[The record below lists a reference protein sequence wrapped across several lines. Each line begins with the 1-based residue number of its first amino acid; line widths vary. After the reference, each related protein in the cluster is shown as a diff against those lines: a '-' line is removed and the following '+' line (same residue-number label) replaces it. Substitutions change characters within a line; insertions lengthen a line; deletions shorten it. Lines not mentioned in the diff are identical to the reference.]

1 LASFLLCFV
10 AGRGAGKGFYETSF
24 GESTYIFR
32 IFQLQGFNLGCSIA
46 GEMNR
51 IILILLIAA
60 SLKVSGQTVT
70 NLRVVDG
77 VIYKVIPPEHF
88 IANGINYYTDKDPL
102 WKTIDGNIVKVLTN
116 EIIVEKFVTTPD
128 GSLPTGV
135 NIIIRNYPVKESPT
149 VGKSIWFM
157 AMQTGT
163 SDYNGDRLELW
174 DLGVPPTADDL
185 RKLKADTEERQKAAQ
200 KELDDQRRVAA
211 EKADAAKKA
220 SQAKV
225 LKSNQ
230 DLADKGD
237 AYGLLRMGE
246 RYRDGDGVE
255 KDLAKAKVYL
265 TKAAAAGS
273 PTAAD
278 ELSKL
283 RGE

>member
-10 AGRGAGKGFYETSF
+10 AGRGDGKGFYETSF

>member
-1 LASFLLCFV
+1 
-10 AGRGAGKGFYETSF
+10 
-24 GESTYIFR
+24 
-32 IFQLQGFNLGCSIA
+32 
-46 GEMNR
+46 
-51 IILILLIAA
+51 
-60 SLKVSGQTVT
+60 
-70 NLRVVDG
+70 
-77 VIYKVIPPEHF
+77 VIPPEHF